1 MRKLVESTFMSL
13 DGVISAPQE
22 WSPPYWNEEHA
33 DYAQKLLFAAD
44 ALLLGRKT
52 YEGFAEAWPARSGN
66 DYTDRINSLPR
77 HVAST
82 TLQETTWNATVIRGD
97 VAEEV
102 AKLKAEPGQDLLKFG
117 TGELDR
123 TVLERGLVDEY
134 HFWLFPVAVGRG
146 ERLFEG
152 FDLTTLRLQ
161 GTTTFSTGIVVLVY
175 SL

>member
-44 ALLLGRKT
+44 ALFPGTQDLRGLRRGLAGQVRQRLHRPDQQPPQARRVDQPAGDDLERNRHSRGRGRGGREA
-52 YEGFAEAWPARSGN
+52 EGGARSGSPEVRVPASS
-66 DYTDRINSLPR
+66 TARSSSRPGRRIP
-77 HVAST
+77 
-82 TLQETTWNATVIRGD
+82 
-97 VAEEV
+97 
-102 AKLKAEPGQDLLKFG
+102 LL
-117 TGELDR
+117 
-123 TVLERGLVDEY
+123 
-134 HFWLFPVAVGRG
+134 LFPVAVGRG
-146 ERLFEG
+146 ERLFDG

-161 GTTTFSTGIVVLVY
+161 DTTTFSTGIVVLVY